1 MKIKS
6 IYKNYDR
13 EIYLSEYV
21 RIHKDKYRLLI
32 VSEVVSWGISVFLLL
47 VMVLR

>member
-1 MKIKS
+1 MKTKPIFKE
-6 IYKNYDR
+6 YER

-21 RIHKDKYRLLI
+21 RLPRDKYRRMI
-32 VSEVVSWGISVFLLL
+32 ISEVVSWGISVFLLL